1 MEIKINTLIDQI
13 ETHSNKKLNFRQ
25 LIILLIET
33 SKNYNLESDFENLVF
48 IGKFLF
54 NVKRILTRNALA
66 EENYTNLLVEFQN
79 NFSTF
84 ISTLKKFSDHFSS
97 NDKIEFEN
105 LFLNNSKHEKLN
117 LLIDDFNEIK
127 NYEIDKRIKLI

>member
-13 ETHSNKKLNFRQ
+13 ETHSNKKLNFRH